1 MATSTATTTR
11 VSTWELDPAHSG
23 AHFSI
28 RHMMVSTVRGEFG
41 KVAGV
46 VKLDEAD
53 PTRSTVQAT
62 IDVSSINT
70 RDPQRDAHLRSAEF
84 FDVEKFP
91 SIDFKSTSIVKT
103 GADTYELTGQLTLHG
118 ITREVTLK
126 LEAASEQG
134 KDPWGKLRR
143 GATAT
148 GTLNRKDFG
157 LNWNQVLETGGIL
170 VGDEVKLTIDV
181 ELVKSE

>member
-1 MATSTATTTR
+1 MATSTATTPR
-11 VSTWELDPAHSG
+11 VSTWELDPAHSA

-28 RHMMVSTVRGEFG
+28 RHMMVSTVRGQFG
-41 KVAGV
+41 KIAGV
-46 VKLDEAD
+46 VKLDETD
-53 PTRSTVQAT
+53 PTRSSAQAI

-70 RDPQRDAHLRSAEF
+70 RDPQRDAHLKSADF
-84 FDVEKFP
+84 FDAEKFP
-91 SIDFKSTSIVKT
+91 SIDFKSTKSVKT
-103 GADTYELTGQLTLHG
+103 GADTYEVTGQLTLRG
-118 ITREVTLK
+118 ITREVTLTV
-126 LEAASEQG
+126 EALSEEG

-148 GTLNRKDFG
+148 GKLNRKDFG

-170 VGDEVKLTIDV
+170 VGDDVKLTIDV